1 MIATIAPHHW
11 SAPSRPPAGAAWQY
25 GREVLLAGARDARP
39 AVQWELKRNC
49 SITPRQLGAVYLSLC
64 SLSLL
69 IALGFLWQGAP
80 VVLAFA
86 GLELLLVGVAML
98 VYARHAGDRDVITLA
113 GPSLAVEQHSGRRV
127 ERAEFRA
134 EWVAVEPA
142 AGQGSLVELSG
153 HGQRVRVGRF
163 LRPELRAGLAAELRR
178 ALRAVRL
185 RSPEIEPGSE
195 LKQPR

>member
-1 MIATIAPHHW
+1 MIASVANRHW
-11 SAPSRPPAGAAWQY
+11 PAPSCPSPGGAWLFGQ
-25 GREVLLAGARDARP
+25 EVLLAGPRGPRP
-39 AVQWELKRNC
+39 ALQWVLKRNC
-49 SITPRQLGAVYLSLC
+49 SITPRELGLSYLGLC
-64 SLSLL
+64 SVSLL

-98 VYARHAGDRDVITLA
+98 AYARHAGDRDVITLA
-113 GPSLAVEQHSGRRV
+113 GPQLEVENHCGRRV
-127 ERAEFRA
+127 SRADFRA

-153 HGQRVRVGRF
+153 LGQRVRVGRF
-163 LRPELRAGLAAELRR
+163 VRPELRAGLASELRR

-185 RSPEIEPGSE
+185 RRPESETGSE